1 MLETSEFSFKS
12 LLDSIVDY
20 VIISILFF
28 FFFFLYTQFFYEA
41 KQIVTKKEFKILLSI
56 FYNLWKLKIIIF
68 FLLIKTLIS
77 LFYFSNLFLQY
88 VLNHNIH

>member
-28 FFFFLYTQFFYEA
+28 FYTQFFYEA

>member
-12 LLDSIVDY
+12 LLDSIVDH
-20 VIISILFF
+20 VIISIL
-28 FFFFLYTQFFYEA
+28 FFLYTQFFYEA